1 MTDDPESEDLF
12 AAEYA
17 LGLLS
22 GDELARALSLA
33 RSDPDF
39 RKEAGRW
46 TSRLAPLLDEVA
58 EAEPPQALWQR
69 IAAQIDSEEAP
80 SPTQIVSLRRRMNI
94 WRAYGAAATALAASL
109 AWLLVTRPPPP
120 APVPP
125 TPAPMVASLSA
136 DGSPARLVATWNPDS
151 RALLIA
157 AAVAPAAAPGHA
169 HQLWMIPV
177 GGQPRPMGMMPK
189 EGPMRAVLP
198 AGIAGQ
204 LREGVTLAISIE
216 PEGGSPTGLPTGPVI
231 AAGKLIRT

>member
-69 IAAQIDSEEAP
+69 IAAQI
-80 SPTQIVSLRRRMNI
+80 
-94 WRAYGAAATALAASL
+94 
-109 AWLLVTRPPPP
+109 
-120 APVPP
+120 
-125 TPAPMVASLSA
+125 
-136 DGSPARLVATWNPDS
+136 GS
-151 RALLIA
+151 
-157 AAVAPAAAPGHA
+157 
-169 HQLWMIPV
+169 
-177 GGQPRPMGMMPK
+177 
-189 EGPMRAVLP
+189 
-198 AGIAGQ
+198 
-204 LREGVTLAISIE
+204 
-216 PEGGSPTGLPTGPVI
+216 
-231 AAGKLIRT
+231 